1 MVDRNLNQSV
11 RLQISLPI
19 LLSNSLIASH
29 FVVYILV
36 VNVICGLVLGVV
48 VLHGGFFA
56 KISGCLSSAGILV
69 YRALG
74 V

>member
-1 MVDRNLNQSV
+1 MVDRNLQQSV
-11 RLQISLPI
+11 SLQISLHI
-19 LLSNSLIASH
+19 LFSNSLIASH
-29 FVVYILV
+29 FVVCILV
-36 VNVICGLVLGVV
+36 VNVICVLVLDVV

-56 KISGCLSSAGILV
+56 KISGCLSSAGILA